1 MIESE
6 ASVPSQV
13 RGRGGWL
20 TLPAAIALLV
30 LVGEGCTTTI
40 IGPRVPADRAEMVY
54 LIDYGRHSS
63 LVFPPRPRMRV
74 SFPDAIPLVS
84 LGVLEVEDSLA
95 DHAVEYTYG
104 EWKWFAKNQ
113 NAWPDLVRT
122 MLLPTQGTL
131 GRRDLGTSLTADTL
145 PWPIV
150 CQSAY
155 PIEVD
160 RDRLAALREKI
171 DNRFAAHADTRLTN
185 SQYLMDFVH
194 DDAPY
199 SLAHNCNHVV
209 AQWLRELGCDVR
221 GACVVASFRI
231 VRQEAQ

>member
-84 LGVLEVEDSLA
+84 LGVLEV
-95 DHAVEYTYG
+95 
-104 EWKWFAKNQ
+104 
-113 NAWPDLVRT
+113 
-122 MLLPTQGTL
+122 
-131 GRRDLGTSLTADTL
+131 
-145 PWPIV
+145 
-150 CQSAY
+150 
-155 PIEVD
+155 
-160 RDRLAALREKI
+160 
-171 DNRFAAHADTRLTN
+171 
-185 SQYLMDFVH
+185 
-194 DDAPY
+194 
-199 SLAHNCNHVV
+199 
-209 AQWLRELGCDVR
+209 
-221 GACVVASFRI
+221 
-231 VRQEAQ
+231 